1 MIRRTANSRLVVLT
15 PPLPHAQGDGN
26 IRYYEIVDESPWCHY
41 LNQYISGSPQRGL
54 GVLTKRAVDTR
65 RCEIYRF
72 FKLHATK
79 DICEPL
85 SMIVPRKVTEL
96 EEGDDGTRFSSG
108 RCWWHTMKEF
118 SFEMLTSVFAT
129 LT

>member
-1 MIRRTANSRLVVLT
+1 MHVSRVFPCVSLT
-15 PPLPHAQGDGN
+15 VCRPQGDGN

-85 SMIVPRKVTEL
+85 SMIVPRKVTA
-96 EEGDDGTRFSSG
+96 R
-108 RCWWHTMKEF
+108 
-118 SFEMLTSVFAT
+118 
-129 LT
+129 